1 MLTSGAVG
9 AQACDTSFN
18 HSETWCAVAVAVLC
32 TCTCCNEGC
41 DGVCGSG
48 YILDCKGVASALG
61 VFLALTWPSAAG
73 IVLVFAVGAAFT
85 TVMELAIIQV
95 AALLL
100 TSRDAMEFAIRAK
113 PMIALESA
121 MELPM

>member
-1 MLTSGAVG
+1 MPSQWLYFVPALVVTKA
-9 AQACDTSFN
+9 ATECA
-18 HSETWCAVAVAVLC
+18 AVATSWIATELA
-32 TCTCCNEGC
+32 
-41 DGVCGSG
+41 GVVSVRLP
-48 YILDCKGVASALG
+48 ILR
-61 VFLALTWPSAAG
+61 